1 MKKNKQP
8 TILDCVEDIFKPF
21 VNKYGEVE
29 ISENINPSFVMF
41 IVAILGIAKTFLL
54 VIKDPICPNCGSK
67 LHRHERVD
75 FFLNNTIHMNKMKYK
90 CSNPDCGCVV
100 TPKWSRF
107 IEAGCNYTIAV
118 KEFALELGLICNIS
132 YEKYV

>member
-1 MKKNKQP
+1 MLK
-8 TILDCVEDIFKPF
+8 DIFKPF

-75 FFLNNTIHMNKMKYK
+75 FFLNNTIHKKNE
-90 CSNPDCGCVV
+90 V
-100 TPKWSRF
+100 
-107 IEAGCNYTIAV
+107 
-118 KEFALELGLICNIS
+118 
-132 YEKYV
+132 